1 MQYWVWLT
9 TRHHINAA
17 FGAALLDWFGSPQAI
32 WEAQREALAA
42 VPSMTQVRL
51 DSLLEKDLSG
61 AQRILRDCKKS
72 DTYIVTIQDENY
84 PYHLRSILQ
93 PPLLLYVRGSLPDFR
108 QKLAI
113 TIVGTRKASPYGLH
127 ASRYFAGNLA
137 QNNCII
143 VSGMALG
150 IDGQANRAAI
160 EAGGTTVAVL
170 GCGTDVCYPW
180 QNEPLMKEIIQHGA
194 VISEYPPGTEPTAW
208 HFPQRNRI
216 MTGLSRGV
224 LLVEAPKKSGA
235 MISANY
241 ALEQGRDVFAVPAD
255 INRPN
260 GEGCNM
266 RIREGSAELVQSP
279 ADILAYYGHTEDI
292 QYQTVLANKPQ
303 RPAPQ
308 RKLAANT
315 PAPAP
320 AVKRKVEGNEVECK
334 VWQAVAQQHKT
345 VDAIVDHTGLSA
357 AEVLTALTMLEVGA
371 YIIRA
376 DDGVY
381 PAADAEL

>member
-17 FGAALLDWFGSPQAI
+17 FGAALLEHFGSPQAI
-32 WEAQREALAA
+32 WEAQRDMLEA
-42 VPSMTQVRL
+42 VPSMTQVRMDAL
-51 DSLLEKDLSG
+51 MEKDLSG
-61 AQRILRDCKKS
+61 AQRILQDCQKS
-72 DTYIVTIQDENY
+72 QTNIVTIFDDDY
-84 PYHLRSILQ
+84 PYHLRDIAQ
-93 PPLLLYVRGSLPDFR
+93 PPLVLYVRGTLPDFR

-113 TIVGTRKASPYGLH
+113 TIVGTRKASPYGLQ

-137 QNNCII
+137 QNGCII

-180 QNEPLMKEIIQHGA
+180 QNEQLMQQIIQHGA

-216 MTGLSRGV
+216 MTGLSRGT
-224 LLVEAPKKSGA
+224 LLVEAPKNSGA

-279 ADILAYYGHTEDI
+279 ADILAYYGHTESI
-292 QYQTVLANKPQ
+292 PYTAAHKTQ
-303 RPAPQ
+303 RPVPQ
-308 RKLAANT
+308 RKLAAKSS
-315 PAPAP
+315 APEP
-320 AVKRKVEGNEVECK
+320 VKRKVDGTETECK
-334 VWQAVAQQHKT
+334 VWQAVAQQYKT

-371 YIIRA
+371 YITRT